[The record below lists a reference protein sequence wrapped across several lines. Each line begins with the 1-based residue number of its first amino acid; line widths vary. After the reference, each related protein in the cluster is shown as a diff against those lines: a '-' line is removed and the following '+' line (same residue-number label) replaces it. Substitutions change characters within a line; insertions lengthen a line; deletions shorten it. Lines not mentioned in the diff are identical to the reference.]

1 MGLLRRRRKGEL
13 TVAATNRAASAPA
26 RQPLLTMR
34 QRRRI
39 EQTLVHITLLSGVF
53 VMFVPLAW
61 TLSTSLKKPGEVFLF
76 PPTFIPSEI
85 IWHNYV
91 DAVTAIPF
99 FSYLW
104 NTCVITG
111 LTILGKVIT
120 VTLVAFA
127 FARLRWWGRETM
139 FLVMLATLM
148 LPPHVTLI
156 PQFILFKG
164 LGWINTFLPLIVPQV
179 FGGPWLTFLVR
190 QFMLT
195 LPRDLDDAARID
207 GCSSFGVYWRIIM
220 PLSAPAILIV
230 VIFVFNNTWNEFLL
244 PLIYLQS
251 QDKFTLA
258 LGLRM
263 FQGESSTSW
272 HLLMAASLL
281 TMLPVLIL
289 FFISQ
294 RHFMRGIVFTGVKG

>member
-1 MGLLRRRRKGEL
+1 M
-13 TVAATNRAASAPA
+13 AATDTVHAPV
-26 RQPLLTMR
+26 RPTRLTFR
-34 QRRRI
+34 QRRLI
-39 EQTLVHITLLSGVF
+39 GHSLVHLLLLSGV
-53 VMFVPLAW
+53 VLMFIPLAW

-85 IWHNYV
+85 IWRNYA

-99 FSYLW
+99 FQYLR
-104 NTCVITG
+104 NTVLITG
-111 LTILGKVIT
+111 LSILGKVIS

-127 FARLRWWGRETM
+127 FARLRWWGRDTL
-139 FLVMLATLM
+139 FLIMLATLM

-156 PQFILFKG
+156 PQFILFKQ
-164 LGWINTFLPLIVPQV
+164 LGWINTFLPLIVPQF

-190 QFMLT
+190 QFLLT
-195 LPRDLDDAARID
+195 LPRELDDAARID
-207 GCSSFGVYWRIIM
+207 GCSSWGVFWRIIL
-220 PLSAPAILIV
+220 PQAKPAILIV

-258 LGLRM
+258 LGLRL
-263 FQGESSTSW
+263 FQGEASTGW

-289 FFISQ
+289 FFAAQ
-294 RHFMRGIVFTGVKG
+294 RYFMQGIVFTGVKG